1 MVYCALFLSL
11 LQSINEA
18 QLLNNSSLL
27 LLFGFAAG
35 DGAGATDI
43 VLLTCIY
50 TSPKCHKHHFSI
62 EVLNLIWI
70 LVLYVPYESFFGS
83 KFRFLILCIV

>member
-11 LQSINEA
+11 LQLINEA

-35 DGAGATDI
+35 DGDGATDI

-62 EVLNLIWI
+62 EVLNLI
-70 LVLYVPYESFFGS
+70 
-83 KFRFLILCIV
+83 